1 VKARSSDPT
10 FLDALVREKRVIVC
24 CGAGGVGK
32 TTTAAALAIAGAQAG
47 RRSVVLTIDPAR
59 RLAEAMGLSP
69 EQCRRPVAVPSER
82 LRDAGVEGNGA
93 LYAWMLSPRDV
104 VEDVVR
110 RLSENEE
117 QVARILSNRLYQH
130 FSEMVIGLQEYT
142 SGEALHMVTAHR
154 DYDLVILDTPPSRN
168 ALDFLDAPRKLTV
181 LLDEKVIGLF
191 LPPKDPPRFWGG
203 VVKLIQKVFTGV
215 FGRSFFHELQEF
227 LESVSHMFHQ
237 IRAHAEEVRTMLTST
252 EAAFVLVTSAD
263 PAALAEAEFFRTKLA
278 DLQLPLCG
286 YVLNRSWAFTRGL
299 VQPADIL
306 LAVDAPAPLRT
317 GHEKLSRLA
326 AAEWQWAQRDRE
338 LLAGLR
344 ARSPGGQAI
353 ATPHIGDAIESL
365 EGLARLAEN
374 LVLPSTG
381 RWEHER
387 DASA

>member
-1 VKARSSDPT
+1 MRARSSDPT

-47 RRSVVLTIDPAR
+47 RRAVVLTIDPAR

-69 EQCRRPVAVPSER
+69 ERCSRPVAVPRER
-82 LRDAGVEGNGA
+82 LVEVGVAGAGA
-93 LYAWMLSPRDV
+93 LHAWMLSPRDV
-104 VEDVVR
+104 VEDLVR
-110 RLSENEE
+110 RLSANEQ
-117 QVARILSNRLYQH
+117 QVERIRSNRLYQH

-142 SGEALHMVTAHR
+142 AGEALHMVTADG

-168 ALDFLDAPRKLTV
+168 ALDFLDAPRKLSV

-191 LPPKDPPRFWGG
+191 LPPTGPPRFWGG
-203 VVKLIQKVFTGV
+203 VVKLIQKVFTTV
-215 FGRSFFHELQEF
+215 FGRAFFRELQEF
-227 LESVSHMFHQ
+227 LESIAHMFHQ
-237 IRAHAEEVRTMLTST
+237 IRAHAEEVRTLLTSA
-252 EAAFVLVTSAD
+252 ESAFLLVTSAD
-263 PAALAEAEFFRTKLA
+263 PAALAEAEFFRGKLGA
-278 DLQLPLCG
+278 LELPLHG

-299 VQPADIL
+299 VMPADIP
-306 LAVDAPAPLRT
+306 LAADAPAPLRT

-326 AAEWQWAQRDRE
+326 AAERQWAQRDRE
-338 LLAGLR
+338 LLAALR
-344 ARSPGGQAI
+344 AGMPGGQAL

-381 RWEHER
+381 RWEHEGH
-387 DASA
+387 ASA